1 MPAIESV
8 FNRIL
13 LSGIAEARGFNEVH
27 ETKNSPSFPLIWS
40 WHGNYY
46 LGAIRGVAPR
56 ELVLPHIGL
65 FTSCISALCTL
76 AVQNHGHL
84 PSSLPAHQRLHS
96 YV

>member
-27 ETKNSPSFPLIWS
+27 ETKNSPSFSLIWS

-46 LGAIRGVAPR
+46 LGA
-56 ELVLPHIGL
+56 EE
-65 FTSCISALCTL
+65 FTAS
-76 AVQNHGHL
+76 V
-84 PSSLPAHQRLHS
+84 SSS
-96 YV
+96 F